1 MRCAARLGGALAYRA
16 RAGEQA
22 DDQLKVTQDSQRR
35 GRRLVTVAGPEL
47 PSGLAPPSAIR
58 QILDVLIGNALWHGE
73 GTVTIAAHEADG
85 GVAIKVSDEGP
96 GLAAE
101 EPDEL
106 LAGSAER
113 ADGHGRGLPL
123 ARSLAAATGGS
134 LVVPRAG
141 PRPVFSLL
149 LPATAGDRPAPA

>member
-1 MRCAARLGGALAYRA
+1 VGARWEAPLA
-16 RAGEQA
+16 
-22 DDQLKVTQDSQRR
+22 VR
-35 GRRLVTVAGPEL
+35 GRRLVTAAGPDL
-47 PSGLAPPSAIR
+47 PSGLAPPAAVR

-73 GTVTIAAHEADG
+73 GTVTIEAHEADG

-96 GLAAE
+96 GLPG

-106 LAGSAER
+106 LAGSAGR

-123 ARSLAAATGGS
+123 ARSLAAAAGGS
-134 LVVPRAG
+134 LVVRSAA

-149 LPATAGDRPAPA
+149 LPATAGGRPAPARTRAGHHPAGSASKR